1 MKKIL
6 LFLLLMNF
14 VFAQGLGF
22 PSLRLPPTINC
33 GNDFFQC
40 LGFFFEKIFKI
51 IITLALPLSAIFIVW
66 AGILY
71 ITKGGGKEEDIKKIH
86 QRLVWAVIGL
96 VVALLSFAFVR
107 VLKLWI
113 EQGQVYLFNFVY
125 AQITEPTPPEELK
138 CDGSL
143 SVPSVL
149 VDTSITPGLWKAC
162 LIYYTERFLSFL
174 YVLALMLG
182 VIFLS
187 WAGILYIT
195 RPEKSKDIHWRLIF
209 GILGIILALLS
220 FAIVKII
227 DLFFTRL

>member
-1 MKKIL
+1 
-6 LFLLLMNF
+6 MNF

-40 LGFFFEKIFKI
+40 LGFFFEQIFKV

-125 AQITEPTPPEELK
+125 AQIT
-138 CDGSL
+138 
-143 SVPSVL
+143 
-149 VDTSITPGLWKAC
+149 
-162 LIYYTERFLSFL
+162 
-174 YVLALMLG
+174 
-182 VIFLS
+182 
-187 WAGILYIT
+187 
-195 RPEKSKDIHWRLIF
+195 
-209 GILGIILALLS
+209 
-220 FAIVKII
+220 
-227 DLFFTRL
+227 